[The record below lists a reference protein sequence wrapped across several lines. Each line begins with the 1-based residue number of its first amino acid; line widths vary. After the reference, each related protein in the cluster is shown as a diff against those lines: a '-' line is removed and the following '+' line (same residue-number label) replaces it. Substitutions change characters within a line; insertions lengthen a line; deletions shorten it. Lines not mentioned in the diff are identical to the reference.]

1 MSLISLVSYDGT
13 ANDRDALHLA
23 RLFTEV
29 GADAIL
35 AYVHH
40 TRVDEAAAEEMLQR
54 GAAQLEHASTRVVVN
69 PSTAAGLKA
78 LAAAE
83 GAGLMIFGSEYR
95 TPTNRVAFQKSTQQ
109 LLDGATTAIAVAPCG
124 YEARPI
130 RTIGLIAGLDDH
142 AAIDTAHAVATHFG
156 ATVTDRIHG
165 VDLLIVGSR
174 AEAAEGTVLL
184 SARNEITIEEEADV
198 PVLIVARGVALDFRA
213 PLYVA

>member
-1 MSLISLVSYDGT
+1 MSLTTLVSYDGS

-23 RLFTEV
+23 RLFAEV
-29 GADAIL
+29 GAESIL

-40 TRVDEAAAEEMLQR
+40 TQVDAAAAEAMLQG
-54 GAAQLEHASTRVVVN
+54 GAAELEHADTRVVVH
-69 PSTAAGLKA
+69 PSTAAGLRA
-78 LAAAE
+78 LAAEE

-95 TPTNRVAFQKSTQQ
+95 TPARRVAFQKSTQQ
-109 LLDGATTAIAVAPCG
+109 LLDGARTAIAVAPSG

-130 RTIGLIAGLDDH
+130 TEIGLIAELDDD
-142 AAIDTAHAVATHFG
+142 AAIDTAHAIATHFG

-174 AEAAEGTVLL
+174 AQAAEGTVLL

-213 PLYVA
+213 PLYIA